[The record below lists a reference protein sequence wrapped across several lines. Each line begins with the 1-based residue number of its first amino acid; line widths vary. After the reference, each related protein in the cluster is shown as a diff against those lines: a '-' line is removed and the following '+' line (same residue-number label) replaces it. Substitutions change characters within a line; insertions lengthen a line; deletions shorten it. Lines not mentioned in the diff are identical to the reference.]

1 MPDIRHSIGI
11 AAPADVVR
19 SLVATPDGLRRW
31 WAEDVEPQAD
41 GAVSLGFFNRATIY
55 RLRSLEDRETRV
67 AWRCETGKEW
77 EGTDLVFSLQPHG
90 SGVTL
95 DFTHANWRSATPYFT
110 SCNTTWGG
118 LMFRIKSAAEGRV
131 AGPLFERNSLAY

>member
-1 MPDIRHSIGI
+1 MPDIHHSINI
-11 AAPADVVR
+11 NASPDAVR
-19 SLVATPDGLRRW
+19 ALVSTPDGLRQW

-55 RLRSLEDRETRV
+55 RLRSLEIRDGRV

-77 EGTDLVFSLQPHG
+77 EDTDLVFAIQPQG
-90 SGVTL
+90 SGLVL
-95 DFTHANWRSATPYFT
+95 DFRHANWRGETPYFT

-118 LMFRIKSAAEGRV
+118 LMFRIKSAAEGREP
-131 AGPLFERNSLAY
+131 GPLFQRNGLAY